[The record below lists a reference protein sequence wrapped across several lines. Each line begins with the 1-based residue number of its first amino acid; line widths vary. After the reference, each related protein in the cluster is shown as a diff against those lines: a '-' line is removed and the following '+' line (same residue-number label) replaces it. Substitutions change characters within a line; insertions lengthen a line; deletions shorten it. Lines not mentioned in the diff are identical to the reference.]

1 MRFYTALFVAA
12 SATLAFAATASASQ
26 ADMSDS
32 KYIAVAQCAGIA
44 EGIGGDARP
53 FADVL
58 KTQGATRLGEVLDRA
73 DEARADAKRNAANA
87 GMDGKAGF
95 ARQLDGTCKSYLT
108 QG

>member
-1 MRFYTALFVAA
+1 MRLYTALFVAA

-44 EGIGGDARP
+44 EGIGGDVRP

-58 KTQGATRLGEVLDRA
+58 KAQANRLGEVLDRA
-73 DEARADAKRNAANA
+73 DEARADAKRDAAHA
-87 GMDGKAGF
+87 GQDGKAGF